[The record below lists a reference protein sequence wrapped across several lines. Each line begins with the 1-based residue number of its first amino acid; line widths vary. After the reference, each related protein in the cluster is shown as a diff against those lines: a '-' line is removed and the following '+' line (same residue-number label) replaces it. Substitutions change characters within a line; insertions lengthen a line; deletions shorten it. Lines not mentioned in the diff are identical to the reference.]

1 MLVRDVMTAL
11 TVEVGPSHTLRQAAA
26 RMAERSVGSAVVMDP
41 DGEGP
46 AILSERDVLRAVAA
60 GVDLDAARVGDH
72 ATGLVVYA
80 APAWSLDEAADAMA
94 RGRFRHLVVLEDGR
108 VVGIV
113 SVRDIIHAW
122 ANERIAS
129 GRAAQVTP
137 AG

>member
-1 MLVRDVMTAL
+1 MLVGDVMTAL

-46 AILSERDVLRAVAA
+46 GIISERDVLRAVAD

-72 ATGLVVYA
+72 AMGLVVFA
-80 APAWSLDEAADAMA
+80 TPRWSLDEAADAMG
-94 RGRFRHLVVLEDGR
+94 RGRFRHLVVLEGGE

-122 ANERIAS
+122 ANERAAS
-129 GRAAQVTP
+129 GRTATGAA
-137 AG
+137 AA